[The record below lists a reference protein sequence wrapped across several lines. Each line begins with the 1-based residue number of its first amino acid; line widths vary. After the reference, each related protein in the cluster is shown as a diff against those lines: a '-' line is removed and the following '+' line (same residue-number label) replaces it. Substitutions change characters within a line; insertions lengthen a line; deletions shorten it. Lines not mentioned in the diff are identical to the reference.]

1 MRFTGRLTTWKDD
14 QGFGFITPNGG
25 GERVFLHIKALPRVA
40 SRPSEG
46 DLITYELE
54 LDERK
59 RSRAKN
65 AARIGDKV
73 VKVSDGRGTKAPLFA
88 MTFCLFLLA
97 CVATGLLPFKVALVY
112 AVASL
117 ITFVA
122 YWLDKSAA
130 QTGRWRTAESTLHLF
145 ALAGGWPGALAAQR
159 VLRHKSIKQEFQ
171 FVFWMTVLLNCGAV
185 AYLLS
190 ESGQLLLKNILT

>member
-1 MRFTGRLTTWKDD
+1 MRFTGKLTTWKDD

-25 GERVFLHIKALPRVA
+25 GERVFLHIKALSRDA

-46 DLITYELE
+46 DLFSYELE

-59 RSRAKN
+59 RPRAKSV
-65 AARIGDKV
+65 ARVGEKI
-73 VKVSDGRGTKAPLFA
+73 VKAPDGRGAKAPLFG
-88 MTFCLFLLA
+88 MTFCLFLLG
-97 CVATGLLPFKVALVY
+97 CVATGLLPFKVVLVY
-112 AVASL
+112 AAASL

-130 QTGRWRTAESTLHLF
+130 QAGRWRTAESTLHLF

-171 FVFWMTVLLNCGAV
+171 SVFWVTVLLNCGAM

-190 ESGQLLLKNILT
+190 ESGRLMLKNIIA

>member
-14 QGFGFITPNGG
+14 QGFGFITPTGG

-73 VKVSDGRGTKAPLFA
+73 VKV
-88 MTFCLFLLA
+88 
-97 CVATGLLPFKVALVY
+97 
-112 AVASL
+112 
-117 ITFVA
+117 
-122 YWLDKSAA
+122 
-130 QTGRWRTAESTLHLF
+130 QTGVE
-145 ALAGGWPGALAAQR
+145 QR
-159 VLRHKSIKQEFQ
+159 LRC
-171 FVFWMTVLLNCGAV
+171 LP
-185 AYLLS
+185 
-190 ESGQLLLKNILT
+190 